1 MQSLADKRLVR
12 RLATYI
18 VGGGLTMALLVLAT
32 AATVGLVVTGAAQG
46 YDAGGTLGAGTGA
59 GAGAGAGSGAAGGTL
74 GAGTVNPNTGVGMLL
89 YTALFFVL
97 AGVVALAVTK
107 ILSQRRQ
114 SQQ

>member
-18 VGGGLTMALLVLAT
+18 VGGGLTMALLMLAT

-46 YDAGGTLGAGTGA
+46 YDAGGTLGAGT

>member
-59 GAGAGAGSGAAGGTL
+59 GAGAGSGAAGGTL